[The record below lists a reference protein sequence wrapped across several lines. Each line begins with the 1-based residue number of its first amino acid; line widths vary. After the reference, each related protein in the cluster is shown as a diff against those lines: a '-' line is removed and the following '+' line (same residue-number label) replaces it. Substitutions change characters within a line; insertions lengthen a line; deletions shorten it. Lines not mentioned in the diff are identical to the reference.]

1 MEKLGMQDL
10 LEMQYKFIVKKRVID
25 AIDELTK
32 DQRLDVFSEFC
43 VYCGRKT
50 DKTCHCMRDE

>member
-1 MEKLGMQDL
+1 MQDL